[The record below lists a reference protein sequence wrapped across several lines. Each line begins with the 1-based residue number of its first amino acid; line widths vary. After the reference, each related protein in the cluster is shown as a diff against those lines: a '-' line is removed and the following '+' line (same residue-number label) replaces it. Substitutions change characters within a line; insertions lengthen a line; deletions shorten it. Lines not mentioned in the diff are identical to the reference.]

1 MLKGVGETWIS
12 LGSENKRDYTGG
24 MVAGWEWEQEGSS
37 GTGREY
43 WEK

>member
-1 MLKGVGETWIS
+1 
-12 LGSENKRDYTGG
+12 

-43 WEK
+43 WEKWLELVVEAFHGHGRNLVQ